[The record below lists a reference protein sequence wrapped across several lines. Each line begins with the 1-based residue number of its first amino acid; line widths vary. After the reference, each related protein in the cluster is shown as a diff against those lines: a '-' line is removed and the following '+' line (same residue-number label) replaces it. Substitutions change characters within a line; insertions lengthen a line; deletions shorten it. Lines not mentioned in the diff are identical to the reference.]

1 MIIQDL
7 PSSEAAAVQHTDLP
21 TKTRCLLDVCK
32 SERLDASPGPDNLDI
47 TPPILR
53 YKRRKSI
60 DLNSK
65 ASDCSENSI
74 KAPHGTCC
82 SSTTT
87 ATTQETNQSS
97 RLSALVEYSL
107 MESLQLKERSSV
119 PQSTFDASVLDSSI
133 PPEYMGLISNLQ
145 DELYKVSMDR
155 ETLRLEMFSVRAMV
169 NILQS
174 RLENLTKENEEL
186 KKKIQDG

>member
-1 MIIQDL
+1 
-7 PSSEAAAVQHTDLP
+7 
-21 TKTRCLLDVCK
+21 
-32 SERLDASPGPDNLDI
+32 
-47 TPPILR
+47 
-53 YKRRKSI
+53 
-60 DLNSK
+60 
-65 ASDCSENSI
+65 
-74 KAPHGTCC
+74 
-82 SSTTT
+82 
-87 ATTQETNQSS
+87 
-97 RLSALVEYSL
+97 

-145 DELYKVSMDR
+145 DEVYKVSMDR